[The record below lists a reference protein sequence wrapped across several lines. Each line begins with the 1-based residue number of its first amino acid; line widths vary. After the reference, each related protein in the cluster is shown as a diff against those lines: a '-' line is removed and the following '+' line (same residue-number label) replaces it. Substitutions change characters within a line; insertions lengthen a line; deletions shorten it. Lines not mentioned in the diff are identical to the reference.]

1 MIDWLL
7 YWVVKFLGWALCR
20 IPPHAAIAVGMI
32 LGHVACWC
40 RPRRAAVGELNL
52 KAAFGDRLS
61 PAQRRRL
68 IERMFRHMGAGV
80 VEMLRLPAMDA
91 AYVRRFIRI
100 DGMDHLEGAFATGRP
115 VVLMTAHFGNWE
127 LSSIIM
133 AFIGHPIVA
142 LARAQER
149 FPRLYRLLV
158 SARESK
164 GCRVV
169 HKGSAMRQLIRTLG
183 RGEPVGIVGDQA
195 SRAGVA
201 VNFFGRPALFATGP
215 YKLAYRS
222 RAMILPAFLSRVRGP
237 YHHLMFEPPFDCPP
251 ERSSE
256 EAVKVGLE
264 RFAALLAGHI
274 ERDPAQWLWVHK
286 RWKRTPTRH
295 VLIISDGKPG
305 HVKQSLTVTRALKE
319 RYGDV
324 REQAIEIR
332 YRNRVARALCL
343 LWAWWIPAGMGSRS
357 CLRWTL
363 TKACFTQ
370 AANAY
375 ADIVISCGAATAPV
389 NLLVSAENRA
399 KSVVIMNPAPLP
411 LRRFSLALVPA
422 HDRVAR
428 RGPIV
433 RIPGA
438 LTAVTEEELALA
450 GERLSRHPQFR
461 AQDTILR
468 GGERVVSVLLGGDTR
483 HYELTTTFVDGLI
496 QQVLQACD
504 AVDGVCLVTSSR
516 RTPPDVER
524 LLQQRLDRHPRCRMV
539 LLASRDPLNGTSEGM
554 LGLARVVVVT
564 GESISMV
571 TEACASGRPVLVVDP
586 PLRKA
591 GWGRVTKPQR
601 YVRQLARDGY
611 AKPLFLR
618 ELNQA
623 IQRAVAQP
631 RATLRLDAYAAV
643 RDAVARLL

>member
-1 MIDWLL
+1 
-7 YWVVKFLGWALCR
+7 
-20 IPPHAAIAVGMI
+20 
-32 LGHVACWC
+32 
-40 RPRRAAVGELNL
+40 
-52 KAAFGDRLS
+52 
-61 PAQRRRL
+61 
-68 IERMFRHMGAGV
+68 
-80 VEMLRLPAMDA
+80 
-91 AYVRRFIRI
+91 
-100 DGMDHLEGAFATGRP
+100 
-115 VVLMTAHFGNWE
+115 
-127 LSSIIM
+127 
-133 AFIGHPIVA
+133 
-142 LARAQER
+142 
-149 FPRLYRLLV
+149 
-158 SARESK
+158 
-164 GCRVV
+164 
-169 HKGSAMRQLIRTLG
+169 
-183 RGEPVGIVGDQA
+183 
-195 SRAGVA
+195 
-201 VNFFGRPALFATGP
+201 
-215 YKLAYRS
+215 
-222 RAMILPAFLSRVRGP
+222 
-237 YHHLMFEPPFDCPP
+237 
-251 ERSSE
+251 
-256 EAVKVGLE
+256 
-264 RFAALLAGHI
+264 
-274 ERDPAQWLWVHK
+274 
-286 RWKRTPTRH
+286 
-295 VLIISDGKPG
+295 
-305 HVKQSLTVTRALKE
+305 
-319 RYGDV
+319 
-324 REQAIEIR
+324 
-332 YRNRVARALCL
+332 
-343 LWAWWIPAGMGSRS
+343 
-357 CLRWTL
+357 
-363 TKACFTQ
+363 
-370 AANAY
+370 
-375 ADIVISCGAATAPV
+375 
-389 NLLVSAENRA
+389 
-399 KSVVIMNPAPLP
+399 
-411 LRRFSLALVPA
+411 VPA

>member
-7 YWVVKFLGWALCR
+7 YWVVKCLGWALCR
-20 IPPHAAIAVGMI
+20 IPPHAAVAVGMI

-40 RPRRAAVGELNL
+40 RPRRAAIGQLNL
-52 KAAFGDRLS
+52 KAAFGDHLS

-68 IERMFRHMGAGV
+68 IERMFRHLGAGI

-91 AYVRRFIRI
+91 AYVRRFIRM
-100 DGMDHLEGAFATGRP
+100 DGLDHLERAMASGRP
-115 VVLMTAHFGNWE
+115 VVFMTGHFGNWE
-127 LSSIIM
+127 MCSIIM
-133 AFIGHPIVA
+133 AFLGHPIVA

-149 FPRLYRLLV
+149 FPRLYRFLV

-164 GCRVV
+164 GCRIA
-169 HKGSAMRQLIRTLG
+169 HKGSAMRQLIRALS

-195 SRAGVA
+195 SRQGVA
-201 VNFFGRPALFATGP
+201 VEFFGRPALFATGP
-215 YKLAYRS
+215 YALAYRS
-222 RAMILPAFLSRVRGP
+222 RAMILPTFLSRVRGP
-237 YHHLMFEPPFDCPP
+237 YQHLVFEPPFDCPP

-256 EAVKVGLE
+256 EAVAVGVE
-264 RFAALLAGHI
+264 RFAAILASHI

-286 RWKRTPTRH
+286 RWKHTPARH
-295 VLIISDGKPG
+295 VLIVSDGKSG
-305 HVKQSLTVTRALKE
+305 HVKQSLTVARALKE
-319 RYGDV
+319 RSTDV
-324 REQAIEIR
+324 REQVIEVR

-343 LWAWWIPAGMGSRS
+343 LWAWGIPAGMGGRW

-363 TKACFTQ
+363 TSACF
-370 AANAY
+370 ARLVNAY

-389 NLLVSAENRA
+389 NLLTSAENRA

-411 LRRFSLALVPA
+411 LRRFSLALVPS

-428 RGPIV
+428 RPSLV

-438 LTAVTEEELALA
+438 LTAVNEEELALA

-461 AQDTILR
+461 GDAARNGDR
-468 GGERVVSVLLGGDTR
+468 AVVSVLLGGDTR
-483 HYELTTTFVDGLI
+483 EYELTTAFVDGLI

-524 LLQQRLDRHPRCRMV
+524 LLQQRLDRHPRCRLV
-539 LLASRDPLNGTSEGM
+539 LLASRDQLNGTAEGM

-571 TEACASGRPVLVVDP
+571 TEACASGRHVLVVDP

-618 ELNQA
+618 ELNHA

-631 RATLRLDAYAAV
+631 RATPRLDVYAAV